1 MTDYTNPRWRVD
13 GTTVTHNDFPG
24 MRWLFLNESD
34 ADFWSSRRTQ
44 IADSHAA
51 RAWLAAQP
59 KPAIKVGMRIEATLR
74 GGVLVTGK
82 VTSVTDC
89 GDYITVRIG
98 PGVTCFTDFT
108 PAYQAANDITDWHE
122 VTS

>member
-1 MTDYTNPRWRVD
+1 MSDYTNERWHVD
-13 GTTVTHNDFPG
+13 GEVVTHNDFPG

-34 ADFWSSRRTQ
+34 ADFWSTRRTQ

-74 GGVLVTGK
+74 GGAVVTGE
-82 VTSVTDC
+82 VMSITRG
-89 GDYITVRIG
+89 GDWTTVHIG
-98 PGVTCFTDFT
+98 PGVVGYTNINHKTT
-108 PAYQAANDITDWHE
+108 NDITDWHE
-122 VTS
+122 VTA